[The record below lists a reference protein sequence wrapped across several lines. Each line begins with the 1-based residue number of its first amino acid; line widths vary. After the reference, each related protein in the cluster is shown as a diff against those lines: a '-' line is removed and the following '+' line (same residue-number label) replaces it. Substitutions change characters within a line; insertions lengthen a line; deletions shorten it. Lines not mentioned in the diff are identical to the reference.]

1 MLSRALRS
9 FRSVR
14 LSLVREKTEAP
25 YVRQSDC
32 VASMARAILADDPRE
47 GLLAFYL
54 DNRHRVMAVHRVSV
68 GTCEATVV
76 APREVF
82 CPAVA
87 LSAQCI
93 VVAHNHPSGDAT
105 PSGED
110 RMVTERLKRAGDILG
125 IEVLD
130 HLVLGAERYFTFA
143 EETFRA
149 YPVTA

>member
-1 MLSRALRS
+1 
-9 FRSVR
+9 
-14 LSLVREKTEAP
+14 
-25 YVRQSDC
+25 
-32 VASMARAILADDPRE
+32 MARAILADDPRE